1 MSSNHPPTL
10 AKWLLRHF
18 GSSPN
23 NEVAIGD
30 LDERYRQG
38 LSYLWYWKQAVG
50 AIVVSF
56 FNEVWGHKLLAVR
69 ALLIGWII
77 KVVWIS
83 AFKVSY
89 GQPPWRLF
97 NGGIEASVLIALI
110 GVFTLMG
117 TGWIISRTHRAH
129 FRAMVLLFIAMELIG
144 IPLAAFAHGTFGF
157 YYWILPMT
165 KITNAAMYHL
175 GIVKP
180 AAGRWT
186 SAGIMVM
193 SILIGAG
200 FFRNMR
206 DSGPQEIHFEIKRV

>member
-1 MSSNHPPTL
+1 MRSNLPPTV

-23 NEVAIGD
+23 NESTIGD

-38 LSYLWYWKQAVG
+38 RSSLWYWKQAVG

-69 ALLIGWII
+69 ALLIGWMI
-77 KVVWIS
+77 KIVWIS
-83 AFKVSY
+83 IFKVSY

-97 NGGIEASVLIALI
+97 NGSIETSLLIALT

-117 TGWIISRTHRAH
+117 TGWIIARTHPVHYRAV
-129 FRAMVLLFIAMELIG
+129 VLLFVAVELIG
-144 IPLAAFAHGTFGF
+144 IPLSAFAGGTFGF

-165 KITNAAMYHL
+165 KISNAAMYHL

-180 AAGRWT
+180 AAAMWT
-186 SAGIMVM
+186 SAGVMVM

-206 DSGPQEIHFEIKRV
+206 DAGPQALESIST